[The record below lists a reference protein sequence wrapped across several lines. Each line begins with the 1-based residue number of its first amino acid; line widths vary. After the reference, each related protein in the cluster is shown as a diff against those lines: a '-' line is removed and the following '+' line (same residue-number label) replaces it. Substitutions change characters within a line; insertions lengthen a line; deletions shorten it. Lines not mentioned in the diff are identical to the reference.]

1 MKQFEEF
8 DEETRKQIV
17 NKKIYSYIG
26 LAMKAGFLV
35 GGDFM
40 VEKMVKTRKA
50 KLVLIAEDTSM
61 NTRKKYENMCE
72 YHKTC
77 LYLFGTKES
86 IGNAAGKEYRAILA
100 ICDKGMAEAVKK
112 QFASI
117 DAAALKAF

>member
-1 MKQFEEF
+1 MKQLEGL
-8 DEETRKQIV
+8 DEETRKQIAE
-17 NKKIYSYIG
+17 KKIYSYIG
-26 LAMKAGFLV
+26 LAMKAGFLS

-40 VEKMVKTRKA
+40 VEKMVKSGKA
-50 KLVLIAEDTSM
+50 KLVLIAEDTAP

-72 YHKTC
+72 YYKTC